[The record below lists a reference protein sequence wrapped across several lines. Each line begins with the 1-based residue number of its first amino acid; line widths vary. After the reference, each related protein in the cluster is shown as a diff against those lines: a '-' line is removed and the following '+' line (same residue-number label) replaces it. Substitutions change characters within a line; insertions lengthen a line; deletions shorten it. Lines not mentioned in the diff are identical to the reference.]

1 MDAPQARRKK
11 RSRRKVCG
19 EENGAQRAKERVKN
33 ISAEGRESLKAAALL
48 IGRAI
53 SPFTVSPPDDRKE
66 KEEREMKIRVTG
78 IESECQA
85 AREYYRELEK
95 ESNVKS
101 VSISKNYPNRGSNT
115 IFRVYVEV
123 EYYDAA
129 NPSRALI
136 QKRRDK

>member
-1 MDAPQARRKK
+1 
-11 RSRRKVCG
+11 
-19 EENGAQRAKERVKN
+19 
-33 ISAEGRESLKAAALL
+33 
-48 IGRAI
+48 
-53 SPFTVSPPDDRKE
+53 
-66 KEEREMKIRVTG
+66 MKIRVMGT
-78 IESECQA
+78 ESECQA

-101 VSISKNYPNRGSNT
+101 VSISENYANRGSNT

-136 QKRRDK
+136 QKRREK

>member
-1 MDAPQARRKK
+1 
-11 RSRRKVCG
+11 
-19 EENGAQRAKERVKN
+19 
-33 ISAEGRESLKAAALL
+33 
-48 IGRAI
+48 
-53 SPFTVSPPDDRKE
+53 
-66 KEEREMKIRVTG
+66 MKIRVMGT
-78 IESECQA
+78 ESECQA

-101 VSISKNYPNRGSNT
+101 DT

>member
-1 MDAPQARRKK
+1 MAGARDSVGNQKHKRRTRGDA
-11 RSRRKVCG
+11 
-19 EENGAQRAKERVKN
+19 
-33 ISAEGRESLKAAALL
+33 AEGRESLKAAALL